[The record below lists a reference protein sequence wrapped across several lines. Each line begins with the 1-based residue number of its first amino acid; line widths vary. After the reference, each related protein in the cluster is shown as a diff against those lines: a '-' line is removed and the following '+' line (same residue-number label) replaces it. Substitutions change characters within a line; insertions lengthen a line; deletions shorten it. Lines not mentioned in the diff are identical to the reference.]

1 MLSVLNSL
9 RDINLLTVLFRIALA
24 FACGMVVG
32 LERSA
37 KNRPAGFRTHILVC
51 IAAASASMVGHYIY
65 LVLQY
70 PADVSRIGAQVITGL
85 GFIGAGTIF
94 LTRKKTVK
102 GLTTAAGLWA
112 TGIVG
117 LAIGAGFYEG
127 GLVAAGMILLVQ
139 TVVSGWGRKMVFP
152 REFRMEVRYNQKAA
166 LDHVLRYSKDHQLAI
181 RGLQINQSQEDRSI
195 YIADISVRPADT
207 IDYETLNDHFLSL
220 TGVVSS
226 RIYEPEKGTLPISTH

>member
-9 RDINLLTVLFRIALA
+9 RNINLLTVLFRIALA

-127 GLVAAGMILLVQ
+127 GLVAAGI
-139 TVVSGWGRKMVFP
+139 MVFP
-152 REFRMEVRYNQKAA
+152 REFRMEVRYNQKTA